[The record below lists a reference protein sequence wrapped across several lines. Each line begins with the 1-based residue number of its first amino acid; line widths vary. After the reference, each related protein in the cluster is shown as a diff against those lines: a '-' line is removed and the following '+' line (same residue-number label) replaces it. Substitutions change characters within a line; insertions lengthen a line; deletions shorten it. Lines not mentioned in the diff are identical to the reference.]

1 MKNVALRFPKYSF
14 AIIAGILII
23 SVYPVYSLGG
33 LDILVAVLVGG
44 LIAVVNAAAG
54 FLSIIYAFDKS
65 NTTFIKVI
73 VGGMGIRLMALAAIV
88 FIAFKVLALNVVAF
102 TISLF
107 FFYFLSAAAEIIFL
121 NRAAAQRSNKSNES
135 VAV

>member
-1 MKNVALRFPKYSF
+1 MKNTALRFPRHSF

-23 SVYPVYSLGG
+23 SVYPAYSLGG
-33 LDILVAVLVGG
+33 VDILVAVLVGG

-73 VGGMGIRLMALAAIV
+73 VGGMGSRLMALAAIV
-88 FIAFKVLALNVVAF
+88 FVAFKVLALNVVAF

-121 NRAAAQRSNKSNES
+121 NRAAAQRSNKANES
-135 VAV
+135 VAL